1 MGRIVTFIFIIGLAV
16 AAWFGYQK
24 YMAPPSPAFLA
35 YQQYTEAMAR
45 EQYDKAEG
53 LSLGQAREAAVAF
66 KQGSAGSTVQ
76 VYGQSLSMR
85 PPSIREIAGDVFS
98 IKWDK
103 QSEEKSGD
111 GNHVILVVTQTVCR
125 IPPGVS
131 SAMCKWPVDFRHEA
145 EVQLDGDSWKVS
157 SFKEARITP

>member
-1 MGRIVTFIFIIGLAV
+1 MGRIVTFVFLIGLAV
-16 AAWFGYQK
+16 AGWFGYQK
-24 YMAPPSPAFLA
+24 YMAPPSPAFLV
-35 YQQYTEAMAR
+35 YQQYAEAMAR

-53 LSLGQAREAAVAF
+53 FSLGQAREAA
-66 KQGSAGSTVQ
+66 GSFQRATAGSTVQ

-85 PPSIREIAGDVFS
+85 PPSIREIAGDVNS

-111 GNHVILVVTQTVCR
+111 GSHVVLIVTQAVCR

-131 SAMCKWPVDFRHEA
+131 TAMCKWPVDFRHEA
-145 EVQLDGDSWKVS
+145 EVQLEGEVWKVS
-157 SFKEARITP
+157 SLKETRITP